1 MSSRKDAA
9 LLLPLPDRPDMI
21 KISMLSLSPKGLPGQ
36 ILREDLY
43 LGLQCHAGLRLY
55 SLPHAAAQGQNVGA
69 GGPAGVDDEAR
80 VLLRYLGAADPGP
93 LQAALLNQAPGGVAG
108 GALEGAPGA
117 GPVQRL
123 LLPAAADQLLHLPPN
138 GLR

>member
-1 MSSRKDAA
+1 
-9 LLLPLPDRPDMI
+9 MI
-21 KISMLSLSPKGLPGQ
+21 KISMLSLTPKGLPGQ
-36 ILREDLY
+36 IPREDLY

-55 SLPHAAAQGQNVGA
+55 GLPDTADQGQNVGA

-93 LQAALLNQAPGGVAG
+93 LQAALLNQAPGEVAG

-123 LLPAAADQLLHLPPN
+123 LLPAAADQKVSFFPDTMIIVAKLAVLFLLLVSSA
-138 GLR
+138 

>member
-21 KISMLSLSPKGLPGQ
+21 KISMLSLTPKGLPGQ
-36 ILREDLY
+36 IPREDLY

-55 SLPHAAAQGQNVGA
+55 GLPDTADQGQNVGA

-93 LQAALLNQAPGGVAG
+93 LQAAPLVQVRGEVAG
-108 GALEGAPGA
+108 GMLEGGRAA
-117 GPVQRL
+117 GWV
-123 LLPAAADQLLHLPPN
+123 A
-138 GLR
+138 GL